1 MARPSVR
8 FELGN
13 YEWVAE
19 RDSVGFVGTTDL
31 GEVEFLITADA
42 LAELLNP
49 ELEAIDLETALE
61 TFVEFESDIHRIAQR
76 EFVKR
81 LGGEPPILLTSAD
94 LDG

>member
-8 FELGN
+8 FELGG

-19 RDSVGFVGTTDL
+19 RDSVGFVGMTDL

-42 LAELLNP
+42 LTELMNP
-49 ELEAIDLETALE
+49 DIDGIDFETALE
-61 TFVEFESDIHRIAQR
+61 TFAEFETDIHRIALR

-94 LDG
+94 MDG

>member
-1 MARPSVR
+1 M
-8 FELGN
+8 GD

-31 GEVEFLITADA
+31 GEVEFLIAADA
-42 LAELLNP
+42 LAEMLNP
-49 ELEAIDLETALE
+49 EIDAIDPDTAIE
-61 TFVEFESDIHRIAQR
+61 VFIEYESDIHRIAQR

>member
-1 MARPSVR
+1 MGRPSVR
-8 FELGN
+8 FEMGD
-13 YEWVAE
+13 YDWVAE

-42 LAELLNP
+42 LAEMLNP
-49 ELEAIDLETALE
+49 ELDAIDPETAIE
-61 TFVEFESDIHRIAQR
+61 VFVEFESDIHRIAQR

-94 LDG
+94 LDS

>member
-1 MARPSVR
+1 MAQPSVR
-8 FELGN
+8 FELGD

-19 RDSVGFVGTTDL
+19 RDSVGFIGTTAL
-31 GEVEFLITADA
+31 GQVEFLITADA

-49 ELEAIDLETALE
+49 DLANIDAETALE
-61 TFVEFESDIHRIAQR
+61 TFVEFEPDIHRIALR

>member
-8 FELGN
+8 FEMGDF
-13 YEWVAE
+13 EWIAE
-19 RDSVGFVGTTDL
+19 RDSIGFVGTTDL

-49 ELEAIDLETALE
+49 ELDAIDPETALE
-61 TFVEFESDIHRIAQR
+61 VFVEFESDIHRIAQR

-94 LDG
+94 LDN

>member
-8 FELGN
+8 FEMGA
-13 YEWVAE
+13 YEWVADRE
-19 RDSVGFVGTTDL
+19 SVGFVGTTDM

-49 ELEAIDLETALE
+49 ELDGLDAEMALE
-61 TFVEFESDIHRIAQR
+61 VFVEFEADIHRIAQR

-94 LDG
+94 LNG